1 MTGLQDRHAFRDQ
14 DPSSARAISRGRSGQ
29 APFVLVERLQVG
41 VASDDHLGPTS
52 DGGFQHAVV
61 VTITGPGHPTD
72 RDHNDARASDQSSYL
87 GGG

>member
-1 MTGLQDRHAFRDQ
+1 M
-14 DPSSARAISRGRSGQ
+14 
-29 APFVLVERLQVG
+29 ERLQVG